1 MLFVLA
7 QDAPPPEAAGPGL
20 LGLLPFVLMFAVMWL
35 VVIRPQK
42 KQEKERKARVDALK
56 KGDKVRTRGGI
67 VAPVLR
73 LKDEEVILGIG
84 GDRSVEVTVHKG
96 YIEEVYA
103 PGGKSDAVAK

>member
-7 QDAPPPEAAGPGL
+7 QDAATEPQGPGF
-20 LGLLPFVLMFAVMWL
+20 LGLLPIVLMFVVMWL

-73 LKDEEVILGIG
+73 VKDEEVILGLG
-84 GDRSVEVTVHKG
+84 GDRSVEATVHKG

-103 PGGKSDAVAK
+103 PGGKSDAVGK